1 MLSNDSLSH
10 ENTKVNGN
18 KNKISSPSSGG
29 SDNSN
34 TMSLPNGTAYNPTL
48 LQNKSSV
55 NNNYMQSNK
64 NKSSQLEPQLIKFN
78 SQRRSKVENTR
89 LSELSNKS
97 YHYGNKMSSKNSV
110 NDVID
115 ENRDLVDDA
124 ITTQD
129 IQNLRSIGRKSINDF
144 TSEDIQKSEKWARKF
159 YKELGTKSPFFRAWF
174 GDWRAY
180 DTGKLEK
187 IREVSI
193 IGTKDVVKTTDE
205 ISKLRKEKKLPIGN
219 YKNNDSN
226 FIINIGT
233 QVYDD
238 TLTYANRE
246 YSRDKNFQNYLLR
259 VSLLFKI
266 DDIVKNSIL
275 LDTEIIDKSKNN
287 YRTFMHTFY
296 NVVEIDNK
304 SYLIK
309 LKVDE
314 LLSYNG
320 VIRRAYNLNKI
331 EMSPVAVSQVY
342 KPADTTSDNSST
354 FATIY
359 NISDLFSFVKQYDKE
374 FNPKPV
380 NPVMLND
387 DGTPKVF
394 YHSTN
399 ENFTVFKK
407 GERAGLSGKGI
418 YFSPYQQNIYG
429 RNSMP
434 VYLKIENPM
443 TKANEPDGAREKNS
457 SGFKTKII
465 PDFFEKY
472 PEYDAIIQRDEVVV
486 KNPNQIKSATDN
498 IGTFDGNNPDIRYS
512 KDDKIDF
519 DDKKITIGMSD
530 SERAE
535 ILKNTVLTLADYEDA
550 KKKVGKTVDTATVLS
565 LQDTVRNN
573 AYKILRVLGDK
584 FKVFEKIYK
593 NKNVNL
599 EFDYSKGTLKES
611 VNKQG
616 NISTDY
622 SDFAKMLCVFDE
634 IVNNAVPIEVHTDRY
649 AGTERHN
656 PDLKYDYVLLSGFKD
671 KEYIIPV
678 ELHIKEYFV
687 REPNKLYVS
696 ITLGKTKIE
705 DNVVAVTTEP
715 EKDSVRN
722 TARLSSKVS
731 LPQLI
736 SKVNSP
742 YGNFYKYIPDE
753 LLNENQLALKAESL
767 QDEEKMLSDLR
778 KKNISDTDVLSLICS
793 FYHPYYF

>member
-34 TMSLPNGTAYNPTL
+34 TMSLPIGTAYNPTL
-48 LQNKSSV
+48 SQNKSSV
-55 NNNYMQSNK
+55 NNNSMQSNK

-115 ENRDLVDDA
+115 ENRDLIDDT

-287 YRTFMHTFY
+287 YRIFMHTFY

-443 TKANEPDGAREKNS
+443 TKANEPDGAREINS
-457 SGFKTKII
+457 SGLKTNII
-465 PDFFEKY
+465 PDFFEKF

-486 KNPNQIKSATDN
+486 KDPNQIKSATDN

-512 KDDKIDF
+512 VDDSIDNKYLEAVKNNDFETAQKLVDEAAKENGYIIKAYHGTSNGGFNVFDTYGSNFGLFGQGSYFTENKSVAESYTQKGKGDNKKVYECYLDIKNPLDMDKNANVEDWIRASGIDDDYYFEDCKTNEDCFKALKEYCQDDGMYKYEAESFIFDTILAMNYDGITHIGGGRYNKKDETRHRVWIAFEPNQIKSADPITYDDNGNVIPLSERFKNEKVDIRYSKDDKIDS
-519 DDKKITIGMSD
+519 DDKKITVGMSD

-550 KKKVGKTVDTATVLS
+550 KNKVGKTVDTATV
-565 LQDTVRNN
+565 T
-573 AYKILRVLGDK
+573 
-584 FKVFEKIYK
+584 
-593 NKNVNL
+593 
-599 EFDYSKGTLKES
+599 
-611 VNKQG
+611 
-616 NISTDY
+616 
-622 SDFAKMLCVFDE
+622 
-634 IVNNAVPIEVHTDRY
+634 
-649 AGTERHN
+649 
-656 PDLKYDYVLLSGFKD
+656 
-671 KEYIIPV
+671 
-678 ELHIKEYFV
+678 
-687 REPNKLYVS
+687 
-696 ITLGKTKIE
+696 
-705 DNVVAVTTEP
+705 
-715 EKDSVRN
+715 
-722 TARLSSKVS
+722 
-731 LPQLI
+731 
-736 SKVNSP
+736 
-742 YGNFYKYIPDE
+742 
-753 LLNENQLALKAESL
+753 
-767 QDEEKMLSDLR
+767 
-778 KKNISDTDVLSLICS
+778 
-793 FYHPYYF
+793 